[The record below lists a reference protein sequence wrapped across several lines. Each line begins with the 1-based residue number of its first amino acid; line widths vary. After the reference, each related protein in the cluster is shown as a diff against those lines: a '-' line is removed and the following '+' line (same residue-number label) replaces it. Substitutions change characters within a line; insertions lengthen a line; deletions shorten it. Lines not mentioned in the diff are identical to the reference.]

1 MVLVEIV
8 VEIVDV
14 EEMEILVDK
23 MLTIRT
29 FPNLETVR
37 TKDLLLWFLVQW
49 MNHRFVIIVIN
60 RVMYVQIVLSIKT
73 IWIVAKY
80 LVVLDPVV
88 LDLIVVVDSLEEM
101 LEDRRWIT

>member
-1 MVLVEIV
+1 
-8 VEIVDV
+8 
-14 EEMEILVDK
+14 
-23 MLTIRT
+23 
-29 FPNLETVR
+29 
-37 TKDLLLWFLVQW
+37 
-49 MNHRFVIIVIN
+49 
-60 RVMYVQIVLSIKT
+60 MYVQIVLSIKT

>member
-1 MVLVEIV
+1 MVPYKIIIFVVLILLMVLVEIV

-37 TKDLLLWFLVQW
+37 TKDLLLWFLVQ
-49 MNHRFVIIVIN
+49 
-60 RVMYVQIVLSIKT
+60 
-73 IWIVAKY
+73 
-80 LVVLDPVV
+80 
-88 LDLIVVVDSLEEM
+88 
-101 LEDRRWIT
+101 